1 MATGTVIPA
10 GLNLR
15 ETPGGTIITVLPQG
29 TTVEILE
36 AQGNFLKV
44 NALGQTGFV
53 AAQFIQRNAA
63 ETGTVIPNGLNLRET
78 PGGTIITVLPQGT
91 TVEILEDQGNFLKVN
106 ALGQTGFVAAQFIQ
120 RNGAGGGGG
129 GGSFHFEGNNA
140 VAPDGTVF
148 GQKFRLGIFNNG
160 KTSILDFVQANPT
173 AFASLSSSRV
183 RVMSAVSVNEGKL
196 EAINT
201 WDNAFLTFG
210 CFQWTAGADDGAGE
224 LPAMVNHLKQANPAA
239 FNQLLGQFGLD
250 VASVN
255 SAPGQTPTGFF
266 SLNGT
271 VVRSAADKE
280 NKLRK
285 LEMAFRFFRAGH
297 DSAMRQAEI
306 EFAASRIDLFFRAPN
321 KKINGR
327 FVGDFVNSEFGVAL
341 ILDQHV
347 NRPGN
352 VPSTLDAAVDQF
364 IAATGKSDPT
374 TWTDAD
380 EARVLN
386 LYIQRRNA
394 TTMTDSQDR
403 ADRVR
408 HAVNQGL
415 ASDRRGSFQP

>member
-1 MATGTVIPA
+1 MARTGTVIPQ

-53 AAQFIQRNAA
+53 AAQFIK
-63 ETGTVIPNGLNLRET
+63 T
-78 PGGTIITVLPQGT
+78 
-91 TVEILEDQGNFLKVN
+91 
-106 ALGQTGFVAAQFIQ
+106 
-120 RNGAGGGGG
+120 NGAG
-129 GGSFHFEGNNA
+129 GGSFHFAGNNA

-148 GQKFRLGIFNNG
+148 GQKFKLGIFNNG
-160 KTSILDFVQANPT
+160 STSIAAFVQANQG
-173 AFASLSSSRV
+173 AFPNLSASRL

-210 CFQWTAGADDGAGE
+210 CFQWTVGADNGDGE

-239 FNQLLGQFGLD
+239 FDQLLGQFGLD
-250 VASVN
+250 VASV
-255 SAPGQTPTGFF
+255 SSSPGQTPRGFF

-271 VVRSAADKE
+271 AVTSAADKGK
-280 NKLRK
+280 KLRT

-297 DSAMRQAEI
+297 DSAMRTAEI
-306 EFAASRIDLFFRAPN
+306 EYAASRIDLFYRDAN
-321 KKINGR
+321 HRINNM
-327 FVGDFVNSEFGVAL
+327 FVGDFVSSEFGVAL

-347 NRPGN
+347 NRPGH
-352 VPSTLDAAVDQF
+352 VPKTLAEAVNQF
-364 IAATGKSDPT
+364 INSTGKTDPT
-374 TWTDAD
+374 TWTDQD
-380 EARVLN
+380 EASLLN
-386 LYIQRRNA
+386 IYIQRRNS
-394 TTMTDSQDR
+394 TSMTDSQKR

-408 HAVNQGL
+408 QAVNNGL
-415 ASDRRGSFQP
+415 ASDKRGSFQP